1 MPFGVMVSYPGYLA
15 AVFLHDNRIISAL
28 IARASTRN
36 MTAARTT
43 RGAQRK
49 STERTRSMKP
59 VLHRGQAGGRR

>member
-43 RGAQRK
+43 RVPSGTAQNGPDR
-49 STERTRSMKP
+49 
-59 VLHRGQAGGRR
+59 